1 MDQSENLPYEI
12 SEVIWCPSMPL
23 YGIYSKQNSIFEVKR
38 CQSEGQSDNQAVVQ
52 INSGDIEKF
61 TFMDDKGLKTIVGYK
76 DGSID
81 IINTDDGKE
90 LYKLKAGESPITAI
104 EILEHHSGKKRKV
117 ISQTTKKSKKIGSE
131 DIFNSAQK
139 YLLPIEFNEATKSFK
154 RKLKYLE
161 SFKDPNFL
169 FVASQNGFLNIYL
182 NSCFPIAEI
191 SLQNVLNTT
200 EQTNSFG
207 SNEIPKIQK
216 MIVAKDL
223 SKLFMD

>member
-23 YGIYSKQNSIFEVKR
+23 YGIYSKQSSIFEIKR
-38 CQSEGQSDNQAVVQ
+38 CQSDGKVDNQAVVQ

-61 TFMDDKGLKTIVGYK
+61 TFMDDKGLRTIIGYK
-76 DGSID
+76 DGTID

-90 LYKLKAGESPITAI
+90 LYKLKAGDSPITAI
-104 EILEHHSGKKRKV
+104 EILEHHSGKKIKAQ
-117 ISQTTKKSKKIGSE
+117 SQTTKKSKKTDS
-131 DIFNSAQK
+131 DKTFNSAQK

-169 FVASQNGFLNIYL
+169 FVASQNGFLNVYL

-191 SLQNVLNTT
+191 DLKNVLNIS
-200 EQTNSFG
+200 EMDESF
-207 SNEIPKIQK
+207 SLVKIPK